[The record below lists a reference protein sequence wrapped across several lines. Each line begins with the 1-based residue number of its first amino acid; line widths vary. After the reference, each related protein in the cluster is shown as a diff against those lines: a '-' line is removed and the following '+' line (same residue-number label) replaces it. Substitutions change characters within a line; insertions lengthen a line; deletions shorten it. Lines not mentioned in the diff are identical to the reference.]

1 MSEEAM
7 TMSDDSS
14 HYEISLTA
22 GQAFLAFVLL
32 LFSLAASFAFG
43 LMVGKGQTDDR
54 LVVKREPTVINEGR
68 DATAKPNEANL
79 VELGVPKRDAVD
91 DAAKP
96 SSAPTETVIEESPA
110 PETTDSVAASSVDQH
125 AAAPDAAPASVVSE
139 TKTPPPA
146 AATPLVEH
154 RTPAPVAEKKPVV
167 APAAPK
173 IPVYAQLLSSS
184 DAKSAE
190 TLAAK
195 LIDSGF
201 TTAYVE
207 RLQGSSGMTYRVRVK
222 FSSED
227 EARGATD
234 KLRSIAKSEPWITKQ

>member
-32 LFSLAASFAFG
+32 LFSLAASFTFG

-79 VELGVPKRDAVD
+79 VELGVPKREAVD
-91 DAAKP
+91 DAAKA
-96 SSAPTETVIEESPA
+96 SAPATETVIEETAAPVETTESAAPA
-110 PETTDSVAASSVDQH
+110 PTEQH
-125 AAAPDAAPASVVSE
+125 AATPDVTPA
-139 TKTPPPA
+139 PA
-146 AATPLVEH
+146 AADVKATPLTAPAEH
-154 RTPAPVAEKKPVV
+154 RPAPPVVEKKPV
-167 APAAPK
+167 ASATPK

-190 TLAAK
+190 TLAAR

-207 RLQGSSGMTYRVRVK
+207 RLQSGSGMTYRVRVK

-227 EARGATD
+227 EARAAAD
-234 KLRSIAKSEPWITKQ
+234 KLRNIAKSEPWITKQ